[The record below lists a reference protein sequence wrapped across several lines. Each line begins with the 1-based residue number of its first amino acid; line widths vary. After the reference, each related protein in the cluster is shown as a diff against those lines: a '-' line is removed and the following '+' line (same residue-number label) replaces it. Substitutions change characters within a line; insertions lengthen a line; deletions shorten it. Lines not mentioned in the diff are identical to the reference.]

1 LDGEIPWEVNVD
13 PFKTAGG
20 TDPTKSSIQPNIP
33 DFGQATPGTGVI
45 IKKLP
50 IQWFSTTHV
59 KGTLIPNLP
68 DKSGGIF

>member
-1 LDGEIPWEVNVD
+1 VGGEWD

-20 TDPTKSSIQPNIP
+20 ADPTKSPIQYSG
-33 DFGQATPGTGVI
+33 FGSGNSGTGVI

-59 KGTLIPNLP
+59 KGTLIPNPP
-68 DKSGGIF
+68 DKSGKIF